1 MQNAPK
7 NEVDDDDDG
16 VVQIMIKHEIQED
29 IKDIHSDYGKQ
40 YPPHLH
46 SCSQKLMMDMILV
59 GHKGI
64 TTLTD
69 TVERHTDNINFV
81 FSS

>member
-7 NEVDDDDDG
+7 NEVDDDDDS

-29 IKDIHSDYGKQ
+29 IKDIHSDDGKQ

-46 SCSQKLMMDMILV
+46 SCSQ
-59 GHKGI
+59 
-64 TTLTD
+64 
-69 TVERHTDNINFV
+69 
-81 FSS
+81 